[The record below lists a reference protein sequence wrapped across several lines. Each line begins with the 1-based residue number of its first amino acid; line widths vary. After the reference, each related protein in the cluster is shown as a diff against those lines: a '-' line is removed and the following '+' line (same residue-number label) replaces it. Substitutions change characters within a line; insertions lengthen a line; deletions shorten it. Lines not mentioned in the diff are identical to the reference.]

1 MFEQERFSTFHRT
14 WHIKGA
20 MEVTTIEVADRAM
33 TPLADKPAVRKS
45 AVRRLLT
52 SDMSVRSLSIV
63 AVLILW
69 ELIGSHYPYSM
80 SSPWEVARAIK
91 QFLVPQVLPAA
102 LQSLEVFSF
111 AFAICVIFGI
121 PIGLAMARVKF
132 IRIALEPYVTMF
144 YSLPMLALFP
154 LMILAFGINTSL
166 RVAACVLFGIFGI
179 ITNTFIG
186 ASRVDVTLHDVG
198 RSFVASGWKRLTT
211 IIFPGSLD
219 YIFAGIRVGFGH
231 AMIGAVVIELEAS
244 MVGVGSLLQRYAQNL
259 QLGAF
264 FVVVLLLGI
273 FSIAFSILLSKL
285 QQWATKPWQRSRRSV
300 DSRVRSWAGQAARQG
315 EARISGAS
323 RPVGWTRA
331 VVDFLRPALRP
342 VRSAFGRGYRVA
354 AAFARFCSGRVAA
367 WFVRFAIVIAIIA
380 GWQFGSSRVSRAV
393 LPSPHSVLSAV
404 YNLTFQTHAIIHPLL
419 TSLALFGTG
428 FGLSLALGFPIGL
441 VMGRY
446 RIVEL
451 SLNPYVSFF
460 YALPIVVFVPIMVI
474 WLGFGFNFGVAF
486 VVVSAVFVMIINT
499 MQGVHSVDPEL
510 IATGRSFCASE
521 RKILRTIVL
530 PSTIPFVIAGARMAF
545 SVSWIGVIVS
555 EVLSS
560 ETGLGGLITSYST
573 QFLMADMYV
582 PVLFIIAISVTIVG
596 LSNRLLPRLT
606 PWANDYR

>member
-1 MFEQERFSTFHRT
+1 
-14 WHIKGA
+14 
-20 MEVTTIEVADRAM
+20 M
-33 TPLADKPAVRKS
+33 TPLTNAPPVRKS
-45 AVRRLLT
+45 VLKRVLT
-52 SDMSVRSLSIV
+52 HDMSVRTLSV
-63 AVLILW
+63 VVVLLLW
-69 ELIGSHYPYSM
+69 QLIGSRYPYSM
-80 SSPWEVARAIK
+80 SSPWAVARAVK
-91 QFLVPQVLPAA
+91 QFLFPEVLPAA
-102 LQSLEVFSF
+102 LQSLEVFSV
-111 AFAICVIFGI
+111 AFAICVVVGI
-121 PIGLAMARVKF
+121 PIGLAMARIKI

-154 LMILAFGINTSL
+154 LMILAFGINTPL

-231 AMIGAVVIELEAS
+231 ALIGAVVIEMEAS

-264 FVVVLLLGI
+264 FVVVLLLGA
-273 FSIAFSILLSKL
+273 FSIGFSILLRQFQL
-285 QQWATKPWQRSRRSV
+285 WATKPWQRSHRSAN
-300 DSRVRSWAGQAARQG
+300 SYLRSSVTRAARPG
-315 EARISGAS
+315 DARLLGAS
-323 RPVGWTRA
+323 RPVRWPRTL
-331 VVDFLRPALRP
+331 VVALRPALRP
-342 VRSAFGRGYRVA
+342 VRSAFGHGYRVIA
-354 AAFARFCSGRVAA
+354 AVAQVFTGRVMA
-367 WFVRFAIVIAIIA
+367 WFVRIAIVIAIIGA
-380 GWQFGSSRVSRAV
+380 WQFGSSRVSRAV
-393 LPSPHSVLSAV
+393 LPSPHAVLSAV

-428 FGLSLALGFPIGL
+428 FGLSLAVGFPIGL
-441 VMGRY
+441 AMGRY
-446 RIVEL
+446 RLVEL
-451 SLNPYVSFF
+451 TLNPYVSFF
-460 YALPIVVFVPIMVI
+460 YGLPIVVFVPIMVI

-560 ETGLGGLITSYST
+560 ETGLGGQITNFST

-582 PVLFIIAISVTIVG
+582 PILFIIAISVTIVG
-596 LSNRLLPRLT
+596 ISNRLLPRLT
-606 PWANDYR
+606 PWANDSR

>member
-1 MFEQERFSTFHRT
+1 
-14 WHIKGA
+14 
-20 MEVTTIEVADRAM
+20 VTAVQVADRAM
-33 TPLADKPAVRKS
+33 TPLASAPAVRKS
-45 AVRRLLT
+45 VVKRLLT
-52 SDMSVRSLSIV
+52 HDMSVRILSV
-63 AVLILW
+63 AVVLLLW
-69 ELIGSHYPYSM
+69 QLIGSRYPYSM
-80 SSPWEVARAIK
+80 SSPWAVARAVK
-91 QFLVPQVLPAA
+91 QFLFPEVLPAA
-102 LQSLEVFSF
+102 LQSLEVFSL
-111 AFAICVIFGI
+111 AFAICVVVGI
-121 PIGLAMARVKF
+121 PIGLAMARVKI

-154 LMILAFGINTSL
+154 LMILAFGINTPL

-179 ITNTFIG
+179 IINTFIG

-219 YIFAGIRVGFGH
+219 YIFAGVRVGFGH
-231 AMIGAVVIELEAS
+231 AMIGAVVIEMEAS

-264 FVVVLLLGI
+264 FVVVLLLGV
-273 FSIAFSILLSKL
+273 FSIGFSILLRQFQL
-285 QQWATKPWQRSRRSV
+285 WATKPWQRSHRHVKPYLRSTV
-300 DSRVRSWAGQAARQG
+300 TRAARPG
-315 EARISGAS
+315 DARLPGAS
-323 RPVGWTRA
+323 RPVRWPRA
-331 VVDFLRPALRP
+331 VVDGLRPALRP
-342 VRSAFGRGYRVA
+342 VRSAFGHGYRAVA
-354 AAFARFCSGRVAA
+354 ALARVFTGRVTA
-367 WFVRFAIVIAIIA
+367 WFVRIAIVIVIIGA
-380 GWQFGSSRVSRAV
+380 WQYGSSRVSRAV
-393 LPSPHSVLSAV
+393 LPSPHSVVSAV

-428 FGLSLALGFPIGL
+428 FGLSLVVGFPIGL

-446 RIVEL
+446 RLVEL
-451 SLNPYVSFF
+451 ALNPYVSFF
-460 YALPIVVFVPIMVI
+460 YGLPIVVFVPIMVI

-560 ETGLGGLITSYST
+560 ETGLGGQITNFST

-582 PVLFIIAISVTIVG
+582 PILFIVAISVTIVG

-606 PWANDYR
+606 PWANDLR